1 MNRFAPIPVPNRGP
15 PRPPKVDRE
24 KTCPFLLRVFVN
36 DAVHHPDSA
45 FSTTSLPTHHE
56 HQVYVWRDSTLR
68 EILILLRDASP
79 TLRASPLT
87 RYSLRLVFWDAQH
100 DRFTSQDL
108 ASISA
113 RELLSS
119 SSTATGG
126 GASTKDRSS
135 SSSSAR
141 GVYANPRLDQTLAEA
156 RFVIGDYLDV
166 ALILP
171 SGPLSTA
178 TSAAGGGGGGGG
190 GGPQFAPLELG
201 VRGSAAA
208 RGGPPPFGPPGGGGG
223 GGRDRFGGGGG
234 PRGGAMPPPRAD
246 TWAPV
251 PTGGPL
257 ASRGGAQQNGPAQW
271 GPRGGAGG
279 GGRGGVSRPP
289 PPPQDQGWGSRRRPS
304 EQEHD
309 RFAPRRRDSR
319 SLSPAAGA
327 RRPHSRSPSPP
338 PPRRRDSRGDDV
350 DMRD

>member
-1 MNRFAPIPVPNRGP
+1 MNRFAPIPVTNRGP

-126 GASTKDRSS
+126 GGASTKDRS
-135 SSSSAR
+135 AR
-141 GVYANPRLDQTLAEA
+141 GAYANPRLDQTLAEA

-171 SGPLSTA
+171 SGPSLLPLSTA
-178 TSAAGGGGGGGG
+178 TSAA

-234 PRGGAMPPPRAD
+234 PRGGPMPPPPRAD

-257 ASRGGAQQNGPAQW
+257 ASRGGALQNGPAQW
-271 GPRGGAGG
+271 GPRGGRG
-279 GGRGGVSRPP
+279 GGRGGMSRPP